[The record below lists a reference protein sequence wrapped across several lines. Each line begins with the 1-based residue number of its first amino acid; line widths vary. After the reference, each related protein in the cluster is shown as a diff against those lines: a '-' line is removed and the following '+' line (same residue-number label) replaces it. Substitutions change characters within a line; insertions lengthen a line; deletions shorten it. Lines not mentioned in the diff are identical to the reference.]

1 MDFRS
6 VLPSAY
12 RGIRFRSRTE
22 ARWAIYFEALGIPWE
37 YEVEGFALPSGN
49 YAPDFLLP
57 PRDSVPARWV
67 EIKNGPVTE
76 IDQRLARELAELT
89 GLAVVTFVGPPITS
103 RDSGMEWRP
112 GGSYAEPV
120 GIEVECD
127 SSKRAA
133 EFSANARWD
142 SGDEPTLPPTPAQA
156 NPGVTDVP
164 FATRLAE
171 HARRTEWERLIGA
184 AIFAPQYFHSIQADL
199 PPEEILD
206 PALRTIWT
214 AAIEARGQSSLNAQS
229 VADAIAP
236 DPSALAAFCGLPT
249 EIPGDSFDRWVPDA
263 LRSRAARRARLSAVL
278 QVFSPRKG
286 GAS

>member
-22 ARWAIYFEALGIPWE
+22 ARWAIYFEALGVPWE

-49 YAPDFLLP
+49 YVPDFLLP
-57 PRDSVPARWV
+57 PRDKAPARWV

-103 RDSGMEWRP
+103 RDAGMEWCP

-120 GIEVECD
+120 GIEVE
-127 SSKRAA
+127 SAASKRAA

-142 SGDEPTLPPTPAQA
+142 GGDEPTLPPTPTQTS
-156 NPGVTDVP
+156 PGVTDVP

-184 AIFAPQYFHSIQADL
+184 AIFAPQHFQDIQADL
-199 PPEEILD
+199 RPEEILD

-229 VADAIAP
+229 VADAIAS
-236 DPSALAAFCGLPT
+236 DPMALAAFCGLPT

-263 LRSRAARRARLSAVL
+263 LRARAARRARLSAVL
-278 QVFSPRKG
+278 KVFAPEKG
-286 GAS
+286 GA